1 MLASPVNLEDLPGLA
16 RLVARMIFIQKG
28 SQGLQVFTEACEP
41 LQIYHLSSCSYSC
54 PVQGRAQDLVI
65 MNIEKNFALGT
76 EKIIIFHCLFQYL
89 QSGLGSH
96 LGQTFPYRRSLGET
110 LNRYSLWRLSPKGY

>member
-28 SQGLQVFTEACEP
+28 SQGLRVFTEACEP

-54 PVQGRAQDLVI
+54 PVQGQAQDLVI

-76 EKIIIFHCLFQYL
+76 EKIIIFHPV
-89 QSGLGSH
+89 SPVWPG
-96 LGQTFPYRRSLGET
+96 
-110 LNRYSLWRLSPKGY
+110 LSPGPDLPLPSLFGRDIKPILPLETKESP